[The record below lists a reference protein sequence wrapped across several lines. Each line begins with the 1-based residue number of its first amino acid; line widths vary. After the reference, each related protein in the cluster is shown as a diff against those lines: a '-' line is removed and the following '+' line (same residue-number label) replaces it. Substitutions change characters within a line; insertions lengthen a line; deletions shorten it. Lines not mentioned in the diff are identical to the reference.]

1 MKNIVYLILFS
12 TIILVSCEKDDPNTN
27 NDSVLTLA
35 NINGQVSLYD
45 EFGNT
50 TTSERMFMKAEG
62 NSQYYIGE
70 TEKDGSFL
78 IPNVPYFNNYTIS
91 YEKEGFGS
99 YKIYGYEHEYTG
111 AAGEI
116 EDTPRLSKKSGAY
129 CTALFTNVVDE
140 NIEFQLAVAGSSD
153 NGKRVF
159 RLLFHTIP
167 LISNE
172 TFSHNSPKYTLSASS
187 QSITLS
193 KEILEEMGLESGVS
207 YYVQAYG
214 DSYYS
219 NSYFDDYAQRKVLP
233 NLGFLEG
240 QTAPTASFTMP

>member
-1 MKNIVYLILFS
+1 MKNIIYFILFS
-12 TIILVSCEKDDPNTN
+12 SIILVSCEKDETKTN
-27 NDSVLTLA
+27 SDTILTLA

-50 TTSERMFMKAEG
+50 TSSERMFVKAEG
-62 NSQYYIGE
+62 NGQYYIGE
-70 TEKDGSFL
+70 TQKDGSYL

-99 YKIYGYEHEYTG
+99 YKIFGFEHEYTG

-116 EDTPRLSKKSGAY
+116 TEVPYLSQKSSAY
-129 CTALFTNVVDE
+129 CSALFTNVIDNEV
-140 NIEFQLAVAGSSD
+140 EFQLAVAGGSD
-153 NGKRVF
+153 NGKRSF
-159 RLLFHTIP
+159 RLLFHTIA

-172 TFSHNSPKYTLSASS
+172 TFSHYTSKYTLTSSS

-193 KEILEEMGLESGVS
+193 KEVLTDIGLESGIS

-214 DSYYS
+214 DAYYS
-219 NSYFDDYAQRKVLP
+219 NAYFDDYAQRNVLP
-233 NLGFLEG
+233 NLGFQEG
-240 QTAPTASFTMP
+240 QLVPTASFIMP

>member
-1 MKNIVYLILFS
+1 MKKLIYLFS
-12 TIILVSCEKDDPNTN
+12 FMAIVLVSCEKDDTKTN
-27 NDSVLTLA
+27 SDSILTLA

-50 TTSERMFMKAEG
+50 TSSERMFVKAEG
-62 NSQYYIGE
+62 NGQYYIGE
-70 TEKDGSFL
+70 TQKDGSFL
-78 IPNVPYFNNYTIS
+78 VPNVPYFLNYTIS

-99 YKIYGYEHEYTG
+99 YKIYSFDHQYTG

-116 EDTPRLSKKSGAY
+116 DEVPRLSKKSSAY
-129 CTALFTNVVDE
+129 CTALFTNVADDE
-140 NIEFQLAVAGSSD
+140 VEFQLAVAGGSY

-159 RLLFHTIP
+159 RLLFHTIA

-172 TFSHNSPKYTLSASS
+172 TFSHNSPKYTLNASS
-187 QSITLS
+187 QSITLT
-193 KEILEEMGLESGVS
+193 KEMLEDIGLESGVS

-233 NLGFLEG
+233 NLGYLEG
-240 QTAPTASFTMP
+240 QTVPTGSFTMP